1 VDKSTSALEL
11 RNVDLRADL
20 AARQFLK
27 HEIVTVEFAAAGGAI
42 TSRVGPNNYLA
53 GDALI
58 TGTDGDRWC
67 VSRARFDNAYTPV
80 PPGTHG
86 HPGSYQNRPRP
97 VLARQMHEAFR
108 CQRVAGGDW
117 LQGQAGD
124 WLLQYAPG
132 DHGVAAN
139 ARFQLVYR
147 ELQHIAIA
155 D

>member
-1 VDKSTSALEL
+1 MDRPATVQEL
-11 RNVDLRADL
+11 HEVDLRADP

-27 HEIVTVEFAAAGGAI
+27 HEIVTVEFAAADGAI
-42 TSRVGPNNYLA
+42 MSRVGANHYLP

-58 TGTDGDRWC
+58 TGADGDRWC

-86 HPGSYQNRPRP
+86 QPGSYQNRPRP
-97 VLARQMHEAFR
+97 VLARQMREAFR